1 MNIGYSPQL
10 NEFLENVLYSSCI
23 VQERELVPLE
33 MKYKQQT
40 NKSRMPLAC
49 DIYTLIKLIN
59 ITGILIGYFG
69 LHEAT

>member
-10 NEFLENVLYSSCI
+10 NEFLENMLYSSCI
-23 VQERELVPLE
+23 VQERETSALGNE
-33 MKYKQQT
+33 IQTT